1 MSGGV
6 RWPPD
11 PFMLLEIVWHDQP
24 CIAIQFLQERNLR
37 LRIVSQ
43 FDQATQLWNG
53 RVMPKVHICPVLN
66 PASCPPQHTAFH
78 PPGYHWGFKQRS
90 PQGYCCW
97 SNRPGFWL
105 PGWAS
110 AIICLIRPSQH
121 CRFFNP
127 PRYAHHSSWCQCL
140 CEDCQMI
147 MWLKKK
153 EAEKGVR
160 GKRKR
165 LNEHNVGLDS
175 MSLGTHYDH
184 LRLAW
189 GAVWPLKR
197 RDALVSGHSWLHAR
211 LLLHVWVGKTILF
224 SEPVS
229 SL

>member
-6 RWPPD
+6 RWPLWPLYA
-11 PFMLLEIVWHDQP
+11 PGALKIVWHDQP
-24 CIAIQFLQERNLR
+24 CIAIQFLQEGKLR
-37 LRIVSQ
+37 LRNVTQ

-66 PASCPPQHTAFH
+66 PASCPPSTLPSIHLAIIGASSREVHRDT
-78 PPGYHWGFKQRS
+78 
-90 PQGYCCW
+90 
-97 SNRPGFWL
+97 GFWL

-110 AIICLIRPSQH
+110 AIICLILPPQH

-165 LNEHNVGLDS
+165 LNEHNAGLDS

-184 LRLAW
+184 LCLAW

-197 RDALVSGHSWLHAR
+197 RDALVSGHSWLHSS
-211 LLLHVWVGKTILF
+211 LLLHEWVGKIILF